1 MYSERIESCGKRIA
15 KALAVR
21 NMRQADLAEMANIP
35 KSSLSLY
42 LKGAYE
48 PKDDRIY
55 AIAKAL
61 RVSEAWLMGY
71 DVPMER
77 EDKEQN
83 PNELQLTG
91 VDKEL
96 FYALKQMPTEK
107 KLWLLEMIQGSANT
121 PNKD

>member
-15 KALAVR
+15 KALMVR
-21 NMRQADLAEMANIP
+21 NMRQADLAEITKIP

-55 AIAKAL
+55 VIAKAL

-77 EDKEQN
+77 DEEKSPSE
-83 PNELQLTG
+83 PQLTG

-96 FYALKQMPTEK
+96 WDVLKLIPKEQKVLM
-107 KLWLLEMIQGSANT
+107 LEMIRGFANSL
-121 PNKD
+121 NKD

>member
-15 KALAVR
+15 KALTVR
-21 NMRQADLAEMANIP
+21 NMRQADLAEMTNIP

-77 EDKEQN
+77 EDRENTPSEQ
-83 PNELQLTG
+83 QLTG

-96 FYALKQMPTEK
+96 FDALKQMPKEQ
-107 KLWLLEMIQGSANT
+107 KLWLLSMIQGSVNN